1 MHRVTGAPLHIDH
14 AGMALGAI
22 ADQAVRAEPRQ
33 IDADRD
39 AFADVGV
46 VGIHQP
52 LARMQVAQRLGAEQR
67 MAAAESD
74 LRQPRTLA
82 HEHGKGERADLGIK
96 RPVVAGLDTVEAAH
110 LVGDHA
116 GEHVEPSGRAFR
128 IGGRRNLVGQR
139 QAFQQRH
146 DIDAAGLQH
155 GAVGER
161 EFVQLQFVDTL
172 SHRGRPGQ
180 EARAHAI
187 GHLAQPQIEA
197 RRLDLVGHEIG
208 RWQNPAVGGQRR
220 DHAVGQNAL
229 VLDGEC
235 EWHGF
240 PSRWK
245 RRSNPMGGLTGSGRP
260 RYKHLIPWSFEPAG
274 LQPRKINR

>member
-1 MHRVTGAPLHIDH
+1 MSARAGHRLPEIEHRVAGAPLDIDQ
-14 AGMALGAI
+14 AGVALGAV

-52 LARMQVAQRLGAEQR
+52 LLAVQVAQRLGAEQR
-67 MAAAESD
+67 MAAAEAD

-82 HEHGKGERADLGIK
+82 HQHRKGARTDLGIK
-96 RPVVAGLDTVEAAH
+96 RPVIAGLDTVEAAH

-116 GEHVEPSGRAFR
+116 GEHVEPAGRAFR
-128 IGGRRNLVGQR
+128 IGGGGNVVGQR

-161 EFVQLQFVDTL
+161 EFVQLQFVDAL
-172 SHRGRPGQ
+172 GDRGRAGQ
-180 EARAHAI
+180 EAGAHAI
-187 GHLAQPQIEA
+187 GHLAEPQIEA
-197 RRLDLVGHEIG
+197 RRLDLVGHEFGG
-208 RWQNPAVGGQRR
+208 RQNRAAGGQRR
-220 DHAVGQNAL
+220 DHAVGQDAL
-229 VLDGEC
+229 VFDGE
-235 EWHGF
+235 
-240 PSRWK
+240 
-245 RRSNPMGGLTGSGRP
+245 
-260 RYKHLIPWSFEPAG
+260 
-274 LQPRKINR
+274 